1 MEQASTT
8 PKVDRRIERTR
19 RLLRDALLELIV
31 EKGYENITIS
41 DIADRAD
48 VARTTF
54 YMHYADKDEL
64 LFTSIREIYQALFDQ
79 VVHDASILMDPHC
92 VDSGD
97 FEHVKEFADFYKV
110 MLSSHGSIAFFIYV
124 LEYLSQEFCDKL
136 LKEVATLTGRTPLIP
151 MELQAH
157 VMSGQLIA
165 TVKWWLDNDMSYT
178 PLQMGYLLKSMMS
191 HGLLWSM
198 EVDPE
203 VATELRQQAHG
214 DLSKSLQSSET
225 KS

>member
-1 MEQASTT
+1 
-8 PKVDRRIERTR
+8 
-19 RLLRDALLELIV
+19 
-31 EKGYENITIS
+31 
-41 DIADRAD
+41 
-48 VARTTF
+48 
-54 YMHYADKDEL
+54 
-64 LFTSIREIYQALFDQ
+64 
-79 VVHDASILMDPHC
+79 
-92 VDSGD
+92 
-97 FEHVKEFADFYKV
+97 